1 MKIILDY
8 MRGLLDSAY
17 IFNLFEKLAGTGG
30 ARRRFVNDFIIPF
43 DNAFILDIGCGTGAI
58 IDHLPE
64 KVNYVGFDLSFK
76 YIDYAKD
83 KYKTKGE
90 FYCED
95 INLNISDL
103 QLNTFDFVISIGVVH
118 HLNNAEVEILLNKAK
133 KYLKPGGK
141 LITMDPVYVQ
151 NQYKI
156 SKFMMD
162 NDRGDYIRNISGY
175 KALFSEVFDK
185 TDDCVVDNMLI
196 YPYNHYITNSTK

>member
-83 KYKTKGE
+83 K
-90 FYCED
+90 
-95 INLNISDL
+95 
-103 QLNTFDFVISIGVVH
+103 
-118 HLNNAEVEILLNKAK
+118 
-133 KYLKPGGK
+133 
-141 LITMDPVYVQ
+141 
-151 NQYKI
+151 
-156 SKFMMD
+156 
-162 NDRGDYIRNISGY
+162 
-175 KALFSEVFDK
+175 
-185 TDDCVVDNMLI
+185 
-196 YPYNHYITNSTK
+196 